1 MSRLILLSV
10 RACLSGYANEI
21 VLVNRVDFEEI
32 VIFEVGGVT
41 VSVGGK
47 ELFRS
52 LRPSKCNERW
62 MYL

>member
-1 MSRLILLSV
+1 MELPTGVQTVSGLILLSV
-10 RACLSGYANEI
+10 RACLSGYANEV

-47 ELFRS
+47 ELF
-52 LRPSKCNERW
+52 
-62 MYL
+62 

>member
-1 MSRLILLSV
+1 MELPTRVQTVSGLILLSV
-10 RACLSGYANEI
+10 RACLRGYANEV

-47 ELFRS
+47 
-52 LRPSKCNERW
+52 
-62 MYL
+62 